1 MTIAFGLTAS
11 ALRSARPFS
20 QTNRAR
26 LLLSDQWRVD
36 AKPAFRLLCSP
47 KMKGGDRSARKVA
60 CRALFAL
67 GCFVFIQVA
76 GQRGARA
83 ESARKVGGFEALG
96 MLGYGVAVGDLKVR
110 DTEVA
115 PYGVMVGLD
124 LGYTLPFGL
133 RIGADVSKGFG
144 RRIEETQPTGE
155 VVVTD
160 VSSSSFGGS
169 IGYDLLLP
177 LFRLRGAADLGM
189 FLYDGQGGYIPGA
202 SYYIGPKVALIW
214 QYHAFEL
221 GLQSKY
227 LLTSADG
234 PDNHGVVQVGLMS
247 GARF

>member
-1 MTIAFGLTAS
+1 
-11 ALRSARPFS
+11 
-20 QTNRAR
+20 
-26 LLLSDQWRVD
+26 
-36 AKPAFRLLCSP
+36 
-47 KMKGGDRSARKVA
+47 MKKGDVSARKVA
-60 CRALFAL
+60 GRAVFAL
-67 GCFVFIQVA
+67 GCFVLIQLVGA
-76 GQRGARA
+76 RGARA
-83 ESARKVGGFEALG
+83 ESPRKVAGFEALG
-96 MLGYGVAVGDLKVR
+96 TLGYGVAVGDLTVR

-115 PYGVMVGLD
+115 PYGVILGLD

-133 RIGADVSKGFG
+133 RIGADVSHGFG
-144 RRIEETQPTGE
+144 RRIEETDSTGE
-155 VVVTD
+155 VVVTH

-189 FLYDGQGGYIPGA
+189 FFYDGQGGYIPGA

-214 QYHAFEL
+214 QYRAFEL

-227 LLTSADG
+227 LVTSADG